1 MLPLKYWLPETLIGM
16 LTLAVVAMLTL
27 IAAGFA
33 FVVSFD
39 ERRALWS
46 ATRRYLPGVR

>member
-1 MLPLKYWLPETLIGM
+1 LKYWLPDNLIGM
-16 LTLAVVAMLTL
+16 LTLAVVATLTL
-27 IAAGFA
+27 IAAGFT

-39 ERRALWS
+39 ERNTLWS